1 MVGAMMRETLF
12 PSAWIGLCA
21 VALLSLSGCGLMG
34 RQAPEPEAVDVS
46 GLTSGASSNT
56 GRRHAGRPTVP
67 NKVATRHAVFQP
79 ASFDQLPGWQQD
91 NLSEAWTAFRESCRA
106 LERKANWKAL
116 CQEVRQIKDPVQGRR
131 WLEQEFSVL
140 MVQNTDHSHEGEIT
154 GYYEP
159 LLQGQAVRGG
169 AFVVPVYGVPD
180 DLLTFD
186 WKPVPAARRKGVVW
200 VRPTEPGSRTLVL
213 TEAGQPGAM
222 SLDLRR
228 FTLDTL
234 DRRLRV
240 RVQGGEALPYYARA
254 DIDRQGGLKAPVL
267 AWVDDPVALYAM
279 QIQGAGRIRMADG
292 SILRLQYADQNGH
305 PFKPMQ
311 LSAQGGERVLT
322 RGTTSVDES
331 GDIERFD
338 LADGSVSSMSPVGE
352 GSVSGVATPA
362 ASDVDAAE
370 GDDGVVTRGRK
381 KPAAATP
388 ASSDALV
395 QSLLQQGQVAKASR
409 ASGSGSG
416 VKPGPAPRADAATQA
431 LLNQRA
437 QALQQDPSYVFF
449 RVAPEQSSKA
459 GPVGALGVPLSAGRS
474 LAVDPRVMPLGY
486 PVFLSTGQ
494 ENRRQAPVQRLMFAQ
509 DTGGAIRGAVRADYF
524 WGYGAEAGRQA
535 RQTKFKGRMWLM
547 VPHGDLA
554 ALQTGKLVTRGQ
566 GTVGADEA
574 PTCLIAD
581 EDATYCDED

>member
-1 MVGAMMRETLF
+1 MMREPLF
-12 PSAWIGLCA
+12 PSAWMGLCA
-21 VALLSLSGCGLMG
+21 AALLSLSGCGLMG
-34 RQAPEPEAVDVS
+34 RHAPEPESVDVS
-46 GLTSGASSNT
+46 GLTSGASNGS
-56 GRRHAGRPTVP
+56 RRHAGRPTASS
-67 NKVATRHAVFQP
+67 KVATRHAVFQP

-91 NLSEAWTAFRESCRA
+91 NLSEAWAAFRESCRA

-116 CQEVRQIKDPVQGRR
+116 CLEVRQIKDPGQGRR

-140 MVQNTDHSHEGEIT
+140 MVQNTDQSHEGEIT

-159 LLQGQAVRGG
+159 LLQGQATRGG

-186 WKPVPAARRKGVVW
+186 WKPVPAARRKGVINVK
-200 VRPTEPGSRTLVL
+200 PTEPGSRTLVL

-322 RGTTSVDES
+322 RGVGVAGDE
-331 GDIERFD
+331 GDVERFD
-338 LADGSVSSMSPVGE
+338 LADSSVGSLSRVSDGPGT
-352 GSVSGVATPA
+352 GA
-362 ASDVDAAE
+362 AAPSTLDGDAPE
-370 GDDGVVTRGRK
+370 GDDAVVTRGIK
-381 KPAAATP
+381 KPIAAAP
-388 ASSDALV
+388 GHSDALV
-395 QSLLQQGQVAKASR
+395 QSLLQQGQAAKAAKAEKPAGGR
-409 ASGSGSG
+409 AAA
-416 VKPGPAPRADAATQA
+416 APRAEQATQA
-431 LLNQRA
+431 LLSQRA

-494 ENRRQAPVQRLMFAQ
+494 ENKRQAPVQRLMFAQ

-547 VPHGDLA
+547 VPHADLA
-554 ALQTGKLVTRGQ
+554 SLQSGKLVTRGL
-566 GTVGADEA
+566 GTSATTEA
-574 PTCLIAD
+574 AECLIAD
-581 EDATYCDED
+581 EESTYCDDE